1 MCKVICIEKI
11 LELQDNK
18 ELIELDR
25 GVDIENIEKIDEID
39 EVKNMIYVT
48 IGLFIWFI
56 IISFVVDELCN

>member
-1 MCKVICIEKI
+1 MCKVIFIENI
-11 LELQDNK
+11 LKLQDNK
-18 ELIELDR
+18 ALIELDR
-25 GVDIENIEKIDEID
+25 ENIENIEKIDEID